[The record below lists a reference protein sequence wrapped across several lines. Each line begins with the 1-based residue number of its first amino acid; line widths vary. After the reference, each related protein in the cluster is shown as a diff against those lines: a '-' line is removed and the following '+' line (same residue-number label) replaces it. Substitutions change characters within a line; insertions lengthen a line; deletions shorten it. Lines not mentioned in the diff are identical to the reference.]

1 MTEQKRKTAAELREI
16 VLNDLRSTDDAVRA
30 AFDQLC
36 GRDVPAFVDATTEA
50 LDLWSDFRDT
60 IDDTDGRRI
69 AISAITFA
77 AINLNI
83 SSYKLFMSGYT
94 VASGSLFRQT
104 LEGVSLALLCSAKGL
119 TVLDRFVADKYS
131 IKTAVA
137 NLAKNAKKAH
147 VNRRALQTLIDQY
160 EFYHQYAHLT
170 KLTIVA
176 SASIAQSGIPIVG
189 AHFDP
194 GKEREYGKEARS
206 RVNFAKILPDFMKG
220 IIQNVTLW

>member
-1 MTEQKRKTAAELREI
+1 MTELKRKTAAELREI
-16 VLNDLRSTDDAVRA
+16 VLNDLRSTDDAARA
-30 AFDQLC
+30 AFDC
-36 GRDVPAFVDATTEA
+36 EYGSDVPAFVDATTEA
-50 LDLWSDFRDT
+50 LDIWSQFRDT
-60 IDDTDGRRI
+60 IVDTDGRRI
-69 AISAITFA
+69 AISALAFT

-104 LEGVSLALLCSAKGL
+104 LEGVSLAFLCSAKGL
-119 TVLDRFVADKYS
+119 TVLDRFIADKYS
-131 IKTAVA
+131 IKKAVA
-137 NLAKNAKKAH
+137 ELAKHARKAH
-147 VNRRALQTLIDQY
+147 VNRRALQTISDQY

-206 RVNFAKILPDFMKG
+206 RVSFAKILPDFMKG
-220 IIQNVTLW
+220 ISQNVALW